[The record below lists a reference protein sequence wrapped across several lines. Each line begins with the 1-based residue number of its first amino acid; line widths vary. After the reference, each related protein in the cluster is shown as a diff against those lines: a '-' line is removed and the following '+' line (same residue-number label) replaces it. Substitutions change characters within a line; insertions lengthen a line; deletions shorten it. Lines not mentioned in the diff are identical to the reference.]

1 MRDRPLETD
10 SHHDCMG
17 SSPEGVL
24 LLLLL
29 LGLLLLML
37 WWWWWWWLLVMLT
50 EEEEFDELGLGDELL
65 LRLNS
70 MLLLLRSPNVT
81 DPPLSSSL
89 SPRSTLS
96 LNSNRHCSAR

>member
-29 LGLLLLML
+29 LLLGLLLLL
-37 WWWWWWWLLVMLT
+37 LLWWWLLVMLT